1 MTPTRFAISMTVVA
15 LSIVL
20 IAMLCAMNKWL
31 PVPMIIFGV
40 VPGYTMLTALL
51 YMRMK
56 AAVAKSPQRFV
67 TSFMASVTIKLMVTA
82 AFLAIAISLQK
93 EQKVA
98 IALWTFATYIA
109 FTVLLVLAFQ
119 NNNTQE
125 KS

>member
-1 MTPTRFAISMTVVA
+1 MTPTRFAISLTVIA
-15 LSIVL
+15 LSIVI
-20 IAMLCAMNKWL
+20 IAILCAMNHWL

-40 VPGYTMLTALL
+40 VPGYTMLTTLL

-67 TSFMASVTIKLMVTA
+67 TAFMASVTIKLMITA

-93 EQKVA
+93 DQKVA

-109 FTVLLVLAFQ
+109 FTVVLVMAFQ
-119 NNNTQE
+119 NNNSQE

>member
-1 MTPTRFAISMTVVA
+1 MTPTRFAISLTVVA
-15 LSIVL
+15 LSIVI

-40 VPGYTMLTALL
+40 VPGYTMLTTLL
-51 YMRMK
+51 YMRMR
-56 AAVAKSPQRFV
+56 AASAKSPQRFV

-82 AFLAIAISLQK
+82 AFLAIAISLHK
-93 EQKVA
+93 EEKVP

-109 FTVLLVLAFQ
+109 FTVLLVMAFQ
-119 NNNTQE
+119 NNNAQE

>member
-1 MTPTRFAISMTVVA
+1 MSPTRFASSMTIVA
-15 LSIVL
+15 LSIIL

-40 VPGYTMLTALL
+40 VPGYTMLTTLL

-67 TSFMASVTIKLMVTA
+67 TSFMASVTIKLMITA

-93 EQKVA
+93 DQKVA

-109 FTVLLVLAFQ
+109 FTVLLVMAFQ
-119 NNNTQE
+119 NNNSQE